1 MSRVKNAR
9 DPQRRQRIIEAC
21 LDSIVDVGVAGTSHR
36 KIAARAEVP
45 LGSMTYHFNGM
56 DELLYEAF
64 EQFAAEAVI
73 EFERVMAG
81 AESSAEFR
89 QRYIAYIC
97 DIILGQQR
105 NVVLTLELYTLAARS
120 PEHRAL
126 TQQWLRG
133 MKRILTRFV
142 DADTAVLLDAL
153 IAGFS
158 LHRVL
163 GSEKQA
169 DELVSRAFDAIV
181 GRR

>member
-36 KIAARAEVP
+36 KIAARADVP

-64 EQFAAEAVI
+64 EQFAAGAVS

-81 AESSAEFR
+81 AESSDEFR
-89 QRYIAYIC
+89 QRYIAYVS
-97 DIILGQQR
+97 DIIFGQQR
-105 NVVLTLELYTLAARS
+105 SVVLTLELYTLAARS
-120 PEHRAL
+120 PDHRAL
-126 TQQWLRG
+126 TEQWLGG
-133 MKRILTRFV
+133 MKEILTRFV

-153 IAGFS
+153 IEGFS
-158 LHRVL
+158 LHRAL
-163 GSEKQA
+163 GPEKQA
-169 DELVSRAFDAIV
+169 DELVSLAFDAIV
-181 GRR
+181 GRP